1 MATFWENTTSMMTV
15 TPPPAP
21 RSGSPRLV
29 ERRVVV
35 SVLAFSGIGACIALA
50 VRLVLRSASGYDLVS
65 LSILALLLLGF
76 AVAVRQGWLP
86 VKALYRAMTVL
97 ASLYVLGDLS
107 ASLLTAATG
116 PETEAAL
123 RPLPALVPFA
133 YVFAFMGWG
142 ARRALVFSGALLA
155 TIVLWSGLLISTGI
169 APMPGL
175 AAALD
180 FYLEFAIS
188 HVVLIGLLVLFARA
202 RGQIG
207 QAQRELAAM
216 GVLARTD
223 SLTGALNRR
232 GFHEQL
238 DREALRS
245 EGRDC
250 RLAFVLLDLDHF
262 KLVND
267 RYGHPTGDRVLMEL
281 SQLLT
286 GLVRTS
292 DELGRW
298 GGEEFVILMRRAA
311 PGEALFLAD
320 RLRRAIGDHTF
331 SEVGALT
338 ASFGVAELGPDDDLE
353 DLIAEAD
360 EALYRAKMLGRNRT
374 CVSHKMMDA
383 INGGDG
389 QASRQA

>member
-1 MATFWENTTSMMTV
+1 MVIV
-15 TPPPAP
+15 TPPPASS
-21 RSGSPRLV
+21 RSGSPQAV
-29 ERRVVV
+29 EQRVVV
-35 SVLAFSGIGACIALA
+35 SVLAFSGIGASIALA
-50 VRLVLRSASGYDLVS
+50 VRLVFRSASAFDLVS
-65 LSILALLLLGF
+65 LSLLALLLLGF
-76 AVAVRQGWLP
+76 AVAVRQGWMP
-86 VKALYRAMTVL
+86 VRALYRAMTVL

-107 ASLLTAATG
+107 AALLTATTAPG
-116 PETEAAL
+116 TEAAL
-123 RPLPALVPFA
+123 RPLPAIVPFA

-142 ARRALVFSGALLA
+142 ARRALVLSGALLLG
-155 TIVLWSGLLISTGI
+155 IVLWSGLLIATGT

-216 GVLARTD
+216 GILARTD
-223 SLTGALNRR
+223 TLTGALNRR
-232 GFHEQL
+232 GFLEQL
-238 DREALRS
+238 HREAVRS

-267 RYGHPTGDRVLMEL
+267 RYGHPVGDRVLVEL

-320 RLRRAIGDHTF
+320 RLRRAIAEHSF

-338 ASFGVAELGPDDDLE
+338 ASFGVSELGREDDLDE
-353 DLIAEAD
+353 LLERAD
-360 EALYRAKMLGRNRT
+360 EALYRAKMSGRNRT
-374 CVSHKMMDA
+374 CVSRKMMDA
-383 INGGDG
+383 MTGGD
-389 QASRQA
+389 AKRA